1 MFSGFAIMQVCSGAA
16 VGGGFVLL
24 FPGLLGR

>member
-1 MFSGFAIMQVCSGAA
+1 MFSGFAIMQACSGAA
-16 VGGGFVLL
+16 AGGFVHL

>member
-1 MFSGFAIMQVCSGAA
+1 MFSGFAIRQAGSGAVA
-16 VGGGFVLL
+16 GGFVRL